1 MVYGYKMHVRFG
13 LKDKEQSV
21 KLDMHLP
28 ISCSNGGSLPD
39 LEIPDHLGNTDK
51 EGLWLRSRDSPG
63 IARDTLTIWVTLTR
77 WSLSWIL

>member
-13 LKDKEQSV
+13 LKDKEQSAV
-21 KLDMHLP
+21 
-28 ISCSNGGSLPD
+28 CSNGGSLPD
-39 LEIPDHLGNTDK
+39 LEFPDHLGNTDK

-77 WSLSWIL
+77 WSLSGIL